1 MSVDDVVLDEDLL
14 GGATNGEKEK
24 SNSSLN
30 QHLYHSTGSISK
42 LSTAPV
48 PVVDLLKYTV
58 NLLKS
63 IPVGKTV
70 RLGVQKPLPYP
81 DAIDASPFGDEQHP
95 NQRESSEE
103 REQISSS
110 RKQGN
115 FKASSKS
122 YHSLYHTK
130 TVSSSNFSPVAKKRK
145 QIRTKLTKKKVIR
158 SQLVVTSVNL
168 LLFESQKSITRNL
181 NRFFAYYD
189 VVLVEKFKSQKRRF
203 KFWCLFCAI

>member
-14 GGATNGEKEK
+14 GASTNGEKEK

-81 DAIDASPFGDEQHP
+81 DAIDASPFGDEPPQSQP
-95 NQRESSEE
+95 NQKRESSEE
-103 REQISSS
+103 RGEQISSS
-110 RKQGN
+110 SRKQAN

-145 QIRTKLTKKKVIR
+145 QIRTKLTKKKVIIN
-158 SQLVVTSVNL
+158 QLV
-168 LLFESQKSITRNL
+168 
-181 NRFFAYYD
+181 
-189 VVLVEKFKSQKRRF
+189 
-203 KFWCLFCAI
+203 

>member
-14 GGATNGEKEK
+14 GAATNGEKEK

-81 DAIDASPFGDEQHP
+81 DAIDAGPFGDEQSQQTQP

-103 REQISSS
+103 REQIS

-115 FKASSKS
+115 FKAASKS

-145 QIRTKLTKKKVIR
+145 QIRTKLTKKKVIVN
-158 SQLVVTSVNL
+158 QLVLLDILLVN
-168 LLFESQKSITRNL
+168 
-181 NRFFAYYD
+181 
-189 VVLVEKFKSQKRRF
+189 
-203 KFWCLFCAI
+203 

>member
-81 DAIDASPFGDEQHP
+81 DAIDASPFGGDEQQSQPHP

-145 QIRTKLTKKKVIR
+145 QIRTKLTKKKVIIN
-158 SQLVVTSVNL
+158 QLVVTRKNIK
-168 LLFESQKSITRNL
+168 LLFK
-181 NRFFAYYD
+181 
-189 VVLVEKFKSQKRRF
+189 
-203 KFWCLFCAI
+203 